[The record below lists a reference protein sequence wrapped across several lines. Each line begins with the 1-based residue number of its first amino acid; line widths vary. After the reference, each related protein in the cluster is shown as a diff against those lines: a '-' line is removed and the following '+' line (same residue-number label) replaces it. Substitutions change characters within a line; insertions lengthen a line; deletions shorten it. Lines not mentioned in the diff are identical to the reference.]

1 MSQTVDAQSG
11 NERALLAAE
20 SMAEH
25 ARAELDYYRAR
36 DPGLAAGV
44 EVRDDIS
51 GVLVSQGNLLVGT
64 DARIE
69 KRWLKGMLSHEIGT
83 HILTHHN
90 GRQQPFQQLSA
101 GMAGYEALQEGL
113 AVLSEYLV
121 GKLDMTRLRLIAGR
135 VIAVDSVTGGADFVE
150 TFRLLERDYGFT
162 PHLAFT
168 MSMRVHRGGGYT
180 KDMVYLRGFNQL
192 LEYLK
197 SEKDIELLYA
207 GKVALEFLPLLE
219 ELRWREVI
227 KPPAL
232 MPRYLQQKQSRVCLE
247 YLRSHPSLDTILRN
261 TSP

>member
-1 MSQTVDAQSG
+1 MS
-11 NERALLAAE
+11 E
-20 SMAEH
+20 
-25 ARAELDYYRAR
+25 
-36 DPGLAAGV
+36 
-44 EVRDDIS
+44 
-51 GVLVSQGNLLVGT
+51 GNLLVGT

-69 KRWLKGMLSHEIGT
+69 NRWLKGMLSHEIGT

-135 VIAVDSVTGGADFVE
+135 VISVDSVVGGADFVE
-150 TFRLLERDYGFT
+150 TFRLLEKDYGFT
-162 PHLAFT
+162 PYLAFT

-192 LEYLK
+192 LAYLK
-197 SEKDIELLYA
+197 TDKDIELLYA

-232 MPRYLQQKQSRVCLE
+232 IPRYLEQEQSRERLE

-261 TSP
+261 ASP